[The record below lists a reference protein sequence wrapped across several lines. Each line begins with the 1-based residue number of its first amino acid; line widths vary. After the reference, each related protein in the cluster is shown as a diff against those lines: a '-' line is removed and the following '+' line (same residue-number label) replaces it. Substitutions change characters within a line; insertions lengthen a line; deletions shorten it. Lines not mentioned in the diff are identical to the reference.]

1 MKKVLY
7 LMMAV
12 MMVAVSLVGC
22 GQQTSAVSPSP
33 SADPATPNAS
43 DSPTAEPT
51 AAYASWAP
59 IGSTVLPAED
69 TPEPSPSE
77 SPSPTPEATE
87 APTGAGKYFVEVD
100 ITNQAVTVYSKDAN
114 GKYTNI
120 VRQMTCTTGTPKK
133 SGVGTWTMN
142 GDKYR
147 WGWFEKFKVWAQYCS
162 RIHGS
167 ILFHS
172 VLFGKA
178 DPNTLRIGSYNG
190 LGYEP
195 TSAGCIRLTV
205 GDAQWIYNNCPAGTQ
220 VKICQKASNPSLK
233 ARLRNN
239 KLPAGGTPG
248 SGSEGPAT
256 ETPAPT
262 DTPTPTPE
270 PTVEPTVTPVPATPE
285 PTEKPTATPTPTAK
299 PTPEPATP
307 EPTVQPTVTPEPAT
321 PEPATPAPAT
331 PPADG
336 GDPID

>member
-1 MKKVLY
+1 MKRFVY
-7 LMMAV
+7 IMMAV
-12 MMVAVSLVGC
+12 LMVAVSLVGC

-33 SADPATPNAS
+33 TAEPATPDTSAT
-43 DSPTAEPT
+43 PTAEP
-51 AAYASWAP
+51 AMAYASWAP
-59 IGSTVLPAED
+59 IGATVLPAED

-120 VRQMTCTTGTPKK
+120 VRQMTCTTGTPAK
-133 SGVGTWTMN
+133 SGLGTWTMN

-190 LGYEP
+190 LGDEP

-239 KLPAGGTPG
+239 QLPAGGTPG
-248 SGSEGPAT
+248 GGSEGPAT
-256 ETPAPT
+256 DTPKPT

-270 PTVEPTVTPVPATPE
+270 PTVAPTVTPE
-285 PTEKPTATPTPTAK
+285 PTEKPTVTPEPTAK
-299 PTPEPATP
+299 PTETATP
-307 EPTVQPTVTPEPAT
+307 SQSAEPSTAPSQSTEPSTAPSQSTEPTDPDTDG
-321 PEPATPAPAT
+321 
-331 PPADG
+331 PAD
-336 GDPID
+336 D

>member
-1 MKKVLY
+1 MKRFVY
-7 LMMAV
+7 IMMAV
-12 MMVAVSLVGC
+12 LMVAVSLVGC

-33 SADPATPNAS
+33 TAEPATPDTSAT
-43 DSPTAEPT
+43 PTAEP
-51 AAYASWAP
+51 AMAYASWAP
-59 IGSTVLPAED
+59 IGATVLPAED
-69 TPEPSPSE
+69 TPEPWPSE

-114 GKYTNI
+114 GKYTNL
-120 VRQMTCTTGTPKK
+120 VRQMTCTTGTPAK
-133 SGVGTWTMN
+133 SGLGTWTMN

-248 SGSEGPAT
+248 GGSEGPAT
-256 ETPAPT
+256 DTPKPT

-270 PTVEPTVTPVPATPE
+270 PTVAPTETPE
-285 PTEKPTATPTPTAK
+285 PATPTPKPAT

-307 EPTVQPTVTPEPAT
+307 TPEPAT
-321 PEPATPAPAT
+321 PTPEPATPTPEPAT
-331 PPADG
+331 PTPDPTTSNTVDPAD
-336 GDPID
+336 

>member
-1 MKKVLY
+1 VKRFVY
-7 LMMAV
+7 IMMAV
-12 MMVAVSLVGC
+12 LMVAVSLVGC

-33 SADPATPNAS
+33 TAEPATPDTSAT
-43 DSPTAEPT
+43 PTAEP
-51 AAYASWAP
+51 AIAYASWAP
-59 IGSTVLPAED
+59 IGATVLPAED

-120 VRQMTCTTGTPKK
+120 VRQMTCTTGTPAK
-133 SGVGTWTMN
+133 SGLGTWTMN

-248 SGSEGPAT
+248 GGSEGPAT
-256 ETPAPT
+256 DTPKPT
-262 DTPTPTPE
+262 DTPTPE
-270 PTVEPTVTPVPATPE
+270 PTVA
-285 PTEKPTATPTPTAK
+285 
-299 PTPEPATP
+299 
-307 EPTVQPTVTPEPAT
+307 PTVTPEPAT
-321 PEPATPAPAT
+321 PTPKPATPTPEPATPTPEPAT
-331 PPADG
+331 PTPEPATPTPEPATPTPEPTTSNTVDPAD
-336 GDPID
+336 